1 MNQLTIRGFNDEL
14 AESIRQLA
22 KRDGISL
29 NQAAL
34 KLLRKGAGLTDGGD
48 NPKAIGS
55 SLDDLFGSWSH
66 EEAESFNA
74 ALDIFE
80 VVDESAW
87 K

>member
-48 NPKAIGS
+48 HPKAIGS
-55 SLDDLFGSWSH
+55 SLDDLFGSWSR

-74 ALDIFE
+74 ALDVFE

>member
-1 MNQLTIRGFNDEL
+1 MNQLTIRGLNDDL
-14 AESIRQLA
+14 AESIRRLA
-22 KRDGISL
+22 KHDGTSL

-34 KLLRKGAGLTDGGD
+34 KLLRKGAGLPESKDDSKT
-48 NPKAIGS
+48 IGPA
-55 SLDDLFGSWSH
+55 LDDLFGIWSR

-74 ALDIFE
+74 ALQIFD